1 MFDLEKASNKQDQYT
16 RRNNLEILG
25 IPVDV
30 KDEQLEQK
38 VIDIFSHLNINISKP
53 DIEGCH
59 QLGKSN
65 AIVRFVS
72 RKVWKDALEK
82 KFEVNRLINNSMF
95 GFKRE
100 NKLFTCENL
109 TPYNQCLAWMCRD
122 LKRAKK
128 IHNFWS
134 NKGIIKFRRTMNE
147 RSTSVD
153 HESEPYI
160 QTLFS
165 KRGIEHHE
173 WILFVLLNIKI
184 KFIIRMSLYKYLTH
198 A

>member
-1 MFDLEKASNKQDQYT
+1 MEKASNKQDQYT
-16 RRNNLEILG
+16 RWNDLEIYG
-25 IPVDV
+25 ISLNV

-65 AIVRFVS
+65 TIVRFVS

-82 KFEVNRLINNSMF
+82 KFEVNRLINNSKF

-109 TPYNQCLAWMCRD
+109 TPNNQCLAWMCRN

-134 NKGIIKFRRTMNE
+134 NKGIIKFRRTLNE
-147 RSTSVD
+147 RPISVD
-153 HESEPYI
+153 HKYVLFI
-160 QTLFS
+160 QTLFL

-173 WILFVLLNIKI
+173 EILFALLNIKI
-184 KFIIRMSLYKYLTH
+184 NFIVRMSLY
-198 A
+198 

>member
-1 MFDLEKASNKQDQYT
+1 MCDLEKASNKQDQYT

-53 DIEGCH
+53 DIEECH
-59 QLGKSN
+59 RLGKSN
-65 AIVRFVS
+65 TFVRFVS
-72 RKVWKDALEK
+72 RKVWKDALKE
-82 KFEVNRLINNSMF
+82 KFEVNRHINYSKC
-95 GFKRE
+95 GFKMQ
-100 NKLFTCENL
+100 NKLFACENL
-109 TPYNQCLAWMCRD
+109 TPYNQRYAWMCRE

-128 IHNFWS
+128 SHNFWS

-153 HESEPYI
+153 HESEPFI

-173 WILFVLLNIKI
+173 GILFVLLNIKI
-184 KFIIRMSLYKYLTH
+184 KFVIRMSLYKYLMH